1 MAWEKFKYAEQ
12 ETVLPAK
19 ILLIDELASFLD
31 NQPREKMRLVDE
43 FQDHMQNIT
52 RLGRAAHV
60 HLIAATQSCTSS
72 LFPPSLK
79 NNIAFRTICGRVE
92 ANISRMAIDSDA
104 GESIAKVPG
113 SYLGYVSGDIQ
124 MYQGYWTPKDVA
136 LNLGTFKEGYELFK
150 DEDGEVHLEIPEV
163 EGDDDDDFEE
173 EIIEDNS
180 IFEFSDDDLKD
191 SEDEK
196 EESGDVILQ
205 EIFNDEEDEE
215 SDNTIE
221 DKSDS
226 QVNQETYDALNA
238 FLSDQNKDNKSKDNE
253 PKNDKITLNFKKKE
267 EPKKI
272 NLNNKFKVK
281 STEVKD
287 NKEEQPKKK
296 AKISYI
302 E

>member
-113 SYLGYVSGDIQ
+113 SYLGYLSGDLQ

-136 LNLGTFKEGYELFK
+136 LNLGTFKEGYELFT

-163 EGDDDDDFEE
+163 EDDDDDEFEE
-173 EIIEDNS
+173 ELIEDSTEDES
-180 IFEFSDDDLKD
+180 IFEFTKEDLEVDEETTEVESTDEDDDL
-191 SEDEK
+191 ED
-196 EESGDVILQ
+196 LH
-205 EIFNDEEDEE
+205 
-215 SDNTIE
+215 
-221 DKSDS
+221 
-226 QVNQETYDALNA
+226 A
-238 FLSDQNKDNKSKDNE
+238 FLAQRNNNNNNKESNKNINEIEEKTDSK
-253 PKNDKITLNFKKKE
+253 KVSLNIKKKPE
-267 EPKKI
+267 QKKI
-272 NLNNKFKVK
+272 NLNNKLNIN
-281 STEVKD
+281 STQ
-287 NKEEQPKKK
+287 KEKKTT
-296 AKISYI
+296 KISYI